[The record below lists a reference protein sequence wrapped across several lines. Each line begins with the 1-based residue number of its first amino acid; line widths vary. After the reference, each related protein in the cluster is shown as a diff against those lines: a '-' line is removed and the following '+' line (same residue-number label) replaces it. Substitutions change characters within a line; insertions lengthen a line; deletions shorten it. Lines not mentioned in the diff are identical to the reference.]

1 MPAYLLRQTGR
12 STEEYE
18 KLHRQLSEEIDLC
31 VGLER
36 SRMNRVREFLEEN
49 DIWHIKDMD
58 YNLRQAFGQ
67 YIRKRMGNEAACA
80 CITTFDKIKQY
91 SIREQMQ
98 TLAGQMECRW
108 KYDNKILFIPYH
120 HDPEVMQQYDRV
132 RFKENVVW
140 DFGIACSE
148 KMKRQVFVILSYIIE
163 NYGISRLREYKLTG
177 LQLLYAFC
185 VECGITDI
193 ECLELAQIEMF
204 YEYVN
209 QRVEKKQRRER
220 MTAIIETARKI
231 LFLQGK
237 EIHWNANVWYLDRF
251 RFAPE
256 RINPS
261 QKIESISFSE
271 VIFLENRALLKEFM
285 KYELSVTDLSV
296 SSIYETF
303 RILRNF
309 LRTMDDKRLNACQCP
324 LERIDGYFK
333 KQQEKGNSAKTFN
346 RNMMAIVLF
355 YRFLV
360 IKGHIKKIPFNPA
373 YYLQKELPVHHD
385 RSVAEDTC
393 MEIIRK
399 LKYFPEHLRLMFLH
413 LWCVGLRVSEVCTLK
428 GNAYF
433 RQGQDAWMQIYQVK
447 MRTYKRV
454 PIPETLYKLMQ
465 VYLEKNGIGP
475 DDYAFP
481 NKDGEAF
488 RYGTFCWQMKKHCRE
503 NNIAGGEYL
512 FKTHDYRHTVATM
525 YYDCGVSIQSIR
537 DYLGH
542 NYEEMTEQYI
552 DYMPRKIA
560 KANEEYFA
568 QNGNGLAAGLKREK
582 KGDRHGEQDLL

>member
-1 MPAYLLRQTGR
+1 MPAHLLRQTER
-12 STEEYE
+12 SVEEYE
-18 KLHRQLSEEIDLC
+18 RLHQQLSEEINSC

-49 DIWHIKDMD
+49 DIWHTKDMD

-67 YIRKRMGNEAACA
+67 YLRKRMGHEAACA
-80 CITTFDKIKQY
+80 CITVFDKIKQH

-108 KYDNKILFIPYH
+108 KYENKILFIPYH
-120 HDPEVMQQYDRV
+120 HDPEVMRQYDRV

-148 KMKRQVFVILSYIIE
+148 KMKRQIFEILSYIIK
-163 NYGISRLREYKLTG
+163 NYEVSRLREYKLTG
-177 LQLLYAFC
+177 LQLLYGFC
-185 VECGITDI
+185 AERGIADI
-193 ECLELAQIEMF
+193 ECLELAQIELF

-209 QRVEKKQRRER
+209 KRVEKEQRRKR
-220 MTAIIETARKI
+220 MTAIVETARKI
-231 LFLQGK
+231 LFLMGS
-237 EIHWNANVWYLDRF
+237 EIHWNANVWYLERF

-261 QKIESISFSE
+261 QKIESVSFAE
-271 VIFLENRALLKEFM
+271 VLFLENRTLLKEFM
-285 KYELSVTDLSV
+285 KYELGVTDLSV
-296 SSIYETF
+296 SSIYEIF
-303 RILRNF
+303 RMIRNF
-309 LRTMDDKRLNACQCP
+309 LQTMDDERLNVCRCSP
-324 LERIDGYFK
+324 EYIDGYIK
-333 KQQEKGNSAKTFN
+333 KQQEKENSVKTFN
-346 RNMMAIVLF
+346 RNVTAILF
-355 YRFLV
+355 FYKFLE
-360 IKGHIKKIPFNPA
+360 IKGHIKRVPFNPA
-373 YYLQKELPVHHD
+373 YYFQKEIPLHHD
-385 RSVAEDTC
+385 RSVAENIC
-393 MEIIRK
+393 LEIIGK

-413 LWCVGLRVSEVCTLK
+413 LWCVGLRISEVCTLK

-454 PIPETLYKLMQ
+454 PIPDTLYQLMQ
-465 VYLEKNGIGP
+465 VYLEKNDIGP
-475 DDYAFP
+475 DDYTFP

-488 RYGTFCWQMKKHCRE
+488 RYKTFCWQMKKYCRE

-525 YYDCGVSIQSIR
+525 FYNCGVSIQSIR

-552 DYMPRKIA
+552 DYIPKKIA

-568 QNGNGLAAGLKREK
+568 QNGNGLAVGLRRDK
-582 KGDRHGEQDLL
+582 KGDRHGKQNLL